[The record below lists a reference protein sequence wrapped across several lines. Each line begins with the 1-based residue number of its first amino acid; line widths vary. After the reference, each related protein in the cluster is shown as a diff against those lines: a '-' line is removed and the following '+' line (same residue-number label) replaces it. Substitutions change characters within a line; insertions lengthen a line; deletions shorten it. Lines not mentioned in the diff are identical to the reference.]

1 MRAVLQR
8 VARASVSVNG
18 DQVSAI
24 GRGLCILLGIAVNDT
39 DTDIDYM
46 VRKILSVRVFND
58 DKDEMWKKSVK
69 EYGFEL
75 LCGTCVRDRCLN
87 SGRKSRSEM
96 ENRYPSSPSTVR
108 LPKPDFHLS
117 MKSAQA
123 KDMYDKF
130 LKKLGEAYEPAKIKG
145 PVTLELDSRKF
156 TYTQETL

>member
-39 DTDIDYM
+39 DTDIDHM

-87 SGRKSRSEM
+87 SV
-96 ENRYPSSPSTVR
+96 ENPDRRWRTGYQAYPSEFLLISIPVHPLRSDYQS
-108 LPKPDFHLS
+108 KPDFHLS

-130 LKKLGEAYEPAKIKG
+130 LKKLGEAYEPAKIK
-145 PVTLELDSRKF
+145 
-156 TYTQETL
+156 